1 MTWEDIIEQV
11 NIVDY
16 IQQYTDL
23 KEENGELWG
32 VCPLHNE
39 NTPSFCVNEDKQ
51 TFYCFGCNSGG
62 TLINFIMEYEKCTC
76 AMAIEKI
83 KSFYNINDEEYKS
96 VPMIIKI
103 LRRFKKFKPENKTI
117 LREEISNQI
126 SKRFTSSDIKEW
138 ITEGISQKVMNL
150 FNVKYDKTEN
160 AIAFEVRDNCGKL
173 IAFKERTLYPDF
185 KERNIPKYTFT
196 NPIGTND
203 FLWAF
208 YLNKESCFERKEII
222 LVEGEKSVMKL
233 MTWGINNCVAIGTS
247 HINDEQLAFLI
258 GLGLNVV
265 VAIDKDKHKTMF
277 KDEKWKKLRR
287 YCKVYML
294 YDGEKLLE
302 EKDAPVDK
310 GLEIWKKLYDKKRIL
325 S

>member
-1 MTWEDIIEQV
+1 MNWEDILNQV
-11 NIVDY
+11 NIVEY

-23 KEENGELWG
+23 REESGELWG

-39 NTPSFCVNEDKQ
+39 NTPSFCVNENKQ

-62 TLINFIMEYEKCTC
+62 SLINFIMEYDNCNC
-76 AMAIEKI
+76 AEAIQKI
-83 KSFYNINDEEYKS
+83 KAFYNISDEEYKN
-96 VPMIIKI
+96 VPTIIKI
-103 LRRFKKFKPENKTI
+103 LRKFKKFIPENKEVVRGELI
-117 LREEISNQI
+117 E
-126 SKRFTSSDIKEW
+126 KHFVSSDIKEW
-138 ITEGISQKVMNL
+138 IAEGISQKVMNL
-150 FNVKYDKTEN
+150 FGVKYDKTEN
-160 AIAFEVRDNCGKL
+160 AIAFEVRDNDGKL
-173 IAFKERTLYPDF
+173 IAFKERTLYSDY
-185 KERNIPKYTFT
+185 KERNIPKYTYT
-196 NPIGTND
+196 NAIGTTD

-208 YLNKESCFERKEII
+208 YLNKESCFEKKEII

-233 MTWGINNCVAIGTS
+233 VSWGINNCAAIGTS

-294 YDGEKLLE
+294 YDRKILLE

-310 GLEIWKKLYDKKRIL
+310 GKDVWNQLYSERVLLK
-325 S
+325 

>member
-62 TLINFIMEYEKCTC
+62 TLINFIMEHEKCSC
-76 AMAIEKI
+76 AVAIEKI
-83 KSFYNINDEEYKS
+83 KKFYNISDDSYKKI
-96 VPMIIKI
+96 PTILKI
-103 LRRFKKFKPENKTI
+103 LQKFRHFKKEQNPQVREPVPHKNLVSKPIE
-117 LREEISNQI
+117 
-126 SKRFTSSDIKEW
+126 EW
-138 ITEGISQKVMNL
+138 IEEGISQNIMNI
-150 FNVKYDKTEN
+150 FGVKYDRKEN
-160 AIAFEVRDNCGKL
+160 AIAFEIRDNDGNL
-173 IAFKERTLYPDF
+173 IAYKERTLFPNF
-185 KERNIPKYTFT
+185 KELNIPKYTYS
-196 NPIGTND
+196 NAIGTND
-203 FLWAF
+203 FLWGF
-208 YLNKESCFERKEII
+208 YYNKNDCFFKKEII
-222 LVEGEKSVMKL
+222 LFEGEKSVMKM
-233 MTWGINNCVAIGTS
+233 MTWGINNCAALGTS
-247 HINDEQLAFLI
+247 HLNDEQLAFLI
-258 GLGLNVV
+258 RCGLNVV
-265 VAIDKDKHKTMF
+265 VAVDKHVQKDVF
-277 KDEKWKKLRR
+277 KNEKWNKLKR
-287 YCKVYML
+287 YCKVYTI
-294 YDGEKLLE
+294 YDNENLLE